1 MPELEITCSRCK
13 STLHHE
19 CHPETLEE
27 AAIDL
32 FMWRPE
38 SGFPEL
44 KGARGKGGDEHD
56 ETVPFLTESFL
67 YPLLGKD
74 DARSLMARVHALF
87 RALGVEPRDF
97 ELKAWEIIDKKKR
110 DHEAEMAR
118 RAEARKR
125 YRELMQPFRRAP
137 SALKAGFD
145 VCQYRSFYCFD
156 TNVGACEHGE
166 CFELDDGKQKFVG
179 DPRKKSKLS
188 EVTRVASD
196 GMRVECGNCKRIHHA
211 TPEQVEN
218 WRKEPRYPSRTAKEA
233 RESGREPSKPE
244 HWIRARCIFTA
255 LGFKDEPAK
264 D

>member
-38 SGFPEL
+38 SGFPKKL
-44 KGARGKGGDEHD
+44 KGNGDGSEND

-74 DARSLMARVHALF
+74 DARSLMARVHSLF

-97 ELKAWEIIDKKKR
+97 ELKAWEILDKKKR

-125 YRELMQPFRRAP
+125 YRELMQPVMR
-137 SALKAGFD
+137 SKQTTGFV
-145 VCQYRSFYCFD
+145 VCRYQSFYCFD
-156 TNVGACEHGE
+156 TNVGACAHGE
-166 CFELDDGKQKFVG
+166 CFELDDGKQKYVG
-179 DPRKKSKLS
+179 DPRPKPKLGK
-188 EVTRVASD
+188 VVRDLD
-196 GMRVECGNCKRIHHA
+196 GMHVECGNCKRIHLA

-244 HWIRARCIFTA
+244 HWIRARCIFEA

-264 D
+264 DD